1 MRDFIKIVLSIIVV
15 IFLYTS
21 LGKIFPSL
29 IYLFN
34 FFSLVVIYFAIR
46 KEEILGACLGAA
58 CGLIQ
63 DSLSLGVFGVS
74 GLAKTVTGYL
84 AGYLSKKIDLLS
96 ILRIF
101 VFIFLLVSVEFILW
115 TLVYSFVFS
124 EKISIGKGLL
134 IFQPLSTALL
144 GSFIFSMLG
153 ATKKRSNIG

>member
-21 LGKIFPSL
+21 LSKIFPSL

-34 FFSLVVIYFAIR
+34 FFSLVVIYFAVR

-96 ILRIF
+96 ILRLF

-144 GSFIFSMLG
+144 GSLIFSMLG

>member
-1 MRDFIKIVLSIIVV
+1 MRDFIKIGLSIVVV

-21 LGKIFPSL
+21 LSKIFPSL

-84 AGYLSKKIDLLS
+84 AGYLSKKIDLFS

-101 VFIFLLVSVEFILW
+101 VFILILVSLEFILW
-115 TLVYSFVFS
+115 TLVYLS
-124 EKISIGKGLL
+124 L
-134 IFQPLSTALL
+134 IH
-144 GSFIFSMLG
+144 I
-153 ATKKRSNIG
+153 